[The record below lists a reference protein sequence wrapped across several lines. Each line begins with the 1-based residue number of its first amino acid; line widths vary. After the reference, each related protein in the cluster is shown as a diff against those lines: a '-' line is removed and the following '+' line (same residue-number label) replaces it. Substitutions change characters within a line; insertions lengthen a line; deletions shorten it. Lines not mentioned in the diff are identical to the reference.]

1 MTDGRKKRLPI
12 GIDDFRKLCTGNFYY
27 ADKTAMIRGLLEKWG
42 EVNLFTRPR
51 RFGKTLNM
59 SMLKEFFEIGSDKAI
74 FYGLEISREKKLC
87 EEYMGQFPVVSIT
100 LKNVDGLTY
109 QSAYNKL
116 INIIGDEALRFE
128 FLGRSEN
135 LTETERE
142 KYLQLIKLN
151 YNAKEGAIYSMPETV
166 LIDSLRTLTQLLA
179 KHYGKETILLIDE
192 YDVPLDKAFH
202 GGYYTEMVSL
212 IRNLFGSALKTN
224 PYLYFAVLTG
234 CLRVAKESI
243 FTGLNN
249 LKTFSITDYTCASAF
264 GFTDEDVKTL
274 LAYYGMEHK
283 YDTIKEW
290 YDGYQFGD
298 VEVYC
303 PWDVVNYVDRLQD
316 RENLEP
322 QNYWVNTSG
331 NDAVRYLIGK
341 MGNGVLKSEMESLI
355 AGETVE
361 KDVREDLTYGEIYAT
376 IDHVWSLLFMTGY
389 LTQRGTGMG
398 NRLRL
403 AIPNLEIR
411 SIFTSQILEMFQKEV
426 VEDGALLKA
435 FCDALEE
442 GEAEEVERLFKTY
455 LGKTISIRDTFVR
468 RPTKENFYHGIL
480 RGILGYRDGWHLKSN
495 QESGNGYSDIMI
507 RDLDEDIGIIIE
519 VKYAQDGNMERVCRE
534 AIEQI
539 DRNEYGKELQEEGCH
554 TILKYGIS
562 CYRKG
567 CRVLVEKEEA
577 QADT

>member
-1 MTDGRKKRLPI
+1 MLKMIDSRKKRLPV
-12 GIDDFRKLCTGNFYY
+12 GIEDFRKLRTENFYY
-27 ADKTAMIRGLLEKWG
+27 TDKTAMIRGLLEKWG

-59 SMLKEFFEIGSDKAI
+59 SMLKEFFEIRSDKTI
-74 FYGLEISREKKLC
+74 FDGLEISKEKKLC

-166 LIDSLRTLTQLLA
+166 LIDSLRTMTQLLA

-224 PYLYFAVLTG
+224 PHLYFAVLTG

-249 LKTFSITDYTCASAF
+249 LKTFSITDYACASAF

-274 LAYYGMEHK
+274 LSYYGMEHK
-283 YDTIKEW
+283 YEAMKEW

-298 VEVYC
+298 AEVYC

-389 LTQRGTGMG
+389 LTQRGSGMG

-435 FCDALEE
+435 FCDALEA
-442 GEAEEVERLFKTY
+442 GKAEKVESLFKTY

-480 RGILGYRDGWHLKSN
+480 LGILGYRDGWHLKSN
-495 QESGNGYSDIMI
+495 QESGNGYSDIVI

-534 AIEQI
+534 AIE
-539 DRNEYGKELQEEGCH
+539 
-554 TILKYGIS
+554 
-562 CYRKG
+562 
-567 CRVLVEKEEA
+567 
-577 QADT
+577 

>member
-1 MTDGRKKRLPI
+1 MLKMIDSRKKRLPV
-12 GIDDFRKLCTGNFYY
+12 GIEDFRKLRTENFYY
-27 ADKTAMIRGLLEKWG
+27 IDKTAMIRGLLEKWG
-42 EVNLFTRPR
+42 KVNQFTRPR

-59 SMLKEFFEIGSDKAI
+59 SMLKEFFEIGSDKTI
-74 FYGLEISREKKLC
+74 FDGLEISKEKKLC

-166 LIDSLRTLTQLLA
+166 LIDSLRTMTQLLA

-224 PYLYFAVLTG
+224 PHLYFAVLTG

-274 LAYYGMEHK
+274 LSYYGMEHK
-283 YDTIKEW
+283 YEAMKEW

-298 VEVYC
+298 AEVYC

-389 LTQRGTGMG
+389 LTQRGSGMG

-495 QESGNGYSDIMI
+495 QESGNGYSDIVI

-567 CRVLVEKEEA
+567 CRVLVEKEA
-577 QADT
+577 A